1 MNTTSPALSRMRHGR
16 SNGFTLIELMIVVTI
31 VAILAAI
38 SYPSYRNYVI
48 RGQLVDA
55 TQALAALRANMER
68 YFQDNRSYT
77 VGPTPNP
84 CAAAPYAAGKFTITC
99 PTLTPTAF
107 TAQAQ
112 GTAGD
117 LTGFTFTVDQNDV
130 EKTTVAPPAPS
141 AFATCNTAWV
151 TKTGG
156 C

>member
-1 MNTTSPALSRMRHGR
+1 MNHVHSR
-16 SNGFTLIELMIVVTI
+16 GFTLIELMIVVTI
-31 VAILAAI
+31 VAILSAI
-38 SYPSYRNYVI
+38 AYPSYRNYVI

-68 YFQDNRSYT
+68 YYQDNRTY
-77 VGPTPNP
+77 VGSPGFPSP
-84 CAAAPYAAGKFTITC
+84 CDAAPFAAGKFTISCVPAPALNTY
-99 PTLTPTAF
+99 TL
-107 TAQAQ
+107 QAQ

-141 AFATCNTAWV
+141 AFASCNTAWV